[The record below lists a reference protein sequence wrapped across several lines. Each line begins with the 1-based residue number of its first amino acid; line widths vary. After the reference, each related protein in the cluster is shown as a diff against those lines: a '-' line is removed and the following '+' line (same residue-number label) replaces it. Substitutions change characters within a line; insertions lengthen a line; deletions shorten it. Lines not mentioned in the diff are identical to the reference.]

1 MEVFVPSGEEEE
13 KEEEERAAEAKAEEA
28 AAMAEGEIRVVVEK
42 GTAGFK
48 CDDALFVTMV
58 EELGAADCE
67 DVKVTHHAAAL
78 PRHATPR
85 HAARCDA
92 MRRDTPFAR
101 RPLRWSSRDLGY
113 ASTGSLE
120 RCLEVSKHQG
130 VPRLPAASCMRDGP
144 RVHRLC
150 HAM

>member
-1 MEVFVPSGEEEE
+1 
-13 KEEEERAAEAKAEEA
+13 
-28 AAMAEGEIRVVVEK
+28 MAEGEIRVVVEK

-85 HAARCDA
+85 DAMRCDA
-92 MRRDTPFAR
+92 TSHAVCTPPAPLELSRPRVRQHGQPRALSRSIQASGCASAPCSILHERRASGSPFMPRNVAR
-101 RPLRWSSRDLGY
+101 RS
-113 ASTGSLE
+113 ANETTT
-120 RCLEVSKHQG
+120 
-130 VPRLPAASCMRDGP
+130 
-144 RVHRLC
+144 
-150 HAM
+150 